1 MGRSQMLILFLIL
14 AIPFAAYG
22 QRRSRTPARNNVD
35 EAIRRIDFRNYTY
48 HPSVCNREY
57 QIGDS
62 VDVRNGKFANDH
74 GEFYIEKILY
84 ADLTAD
90 GHEEAVVDTTCE
102 PEGNNTAHGT
112 EIFIYTLQNG
122 RAVLLAEIT
131 DENMRNDYWRYY
143 PINYDTHDGQFG
155 RVIDVKIGQGT
166 LKIEHYSDGPTCCP
180 KHIATL
186 QYRWNGQNFVL
197 SGKPQRRTVKH

>member
-1 MGRSQMLILFLIL
+1 MIRKLIFCFVIALLCVTGIFAQSKRKKQPAVAKPKTGIRS
-14 AIPFAAYG
+14 
-22 QRRSRTPARNNVD
+22 V
-35 EAIRRIDFRNYTY
+35 DFRNFTY
-48 HPSVCNREY
+48 HPSVCNHDY

-62 VDVRNGKFANDH
+62 VDVRNGKFANDD
-74 GEFYIEKILY
+74 GQFYIEKILY
-84 ADLTAD
+84 ADLTGD
-90 GHEEAVVDTTCE
+90 GHEEAVVYTTCE
-102 PEGNNTAHGT
+102 PVPNNTAYGT

-122 RAVLLAEIT
+122 RAALLAEIT

-155 RVIDVKIGQGT
+155 RVIDVKISQGT

-186 QYRWNGQNFVL
+186 RYHWNGQKFVL
-197 SGKPQRRTVKH
+197 SRKPQRRKF